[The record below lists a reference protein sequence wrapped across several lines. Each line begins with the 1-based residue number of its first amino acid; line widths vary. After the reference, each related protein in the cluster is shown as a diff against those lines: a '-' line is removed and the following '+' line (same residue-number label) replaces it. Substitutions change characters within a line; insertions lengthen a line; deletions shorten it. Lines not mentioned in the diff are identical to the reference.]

1 MPTMQAKKPTGNAQ
15 QQVRPRSFLV
25 GTQEVVEG
33 GDYDF
38 TQVIDTSQHTMPPW
52 ALQSTG
58 WLRGLWLLCTATGIT
73 ARTATADAPFPC
85 LASLQLDVLH
95 NEPIFGPIHRP
106 TA

>member
-38 TQVIDTSQHTMPPW
+38 TQVIDTSQHTMPLW

-58 WLRGLWLLCTATGIT
+58 WLRGLWLLCTPTGIT
-73 ARTATADAPFPC
+73 AVTSSPTAPF
-85 LASLQLDVLH
+85 LSFHSLQFHLSNTTSFFL
-95 NEPIFGPIHRP
+95 
-106 TA
+106 